1 MVTDPAVDAFFAAC
15 DHALAA
21 EAQQLR
27 ALILGLDPSVRE
39 EIKWNAPSFR
49 APGDFATFQLRK
61 KDELR
66 VILHRGAK
74 TSEAPPP
81 VIDDPEKLL
90 QWLGADRAMLTLRR
104 GDDPSAVLPVLRAWM
119 LQCAGGAGTGPGA
132 ATMPSDQAVAR

>member
-1 MVTDPAVDAFFAAC
+1 VVTDPAVDALLATL
-15 DHALAA
+15 DHACVA
-21 EAQQLR
+21 EARQLR

-61 KDELR
+61 RDELR

-74 TSEAPPP
+74 VNKAPPP
-81 VIDDPEKLL
+81 VIDDPEQRLS
-90 QWLGADRAMLTLRR
+90 WLGTDRAMLTVRR
-104 GDDPSAVLPVLRAWM
+104 GDDVSALVPVLRAWM

-132 ATMPSDQAVAR
+132 AVMPSPQAVAR

>member
-1 MVTDPAVDAFFAAC
+1 MVTDPAVDAFFATC

-27 ALILGLDPSVRE
+27 VLISGLDPSVRE

-74 TSEAPPP
+74 VSKAPPP
-81 VIDDPEKLL
+81 VIDDPEGLL
-90 QWLGADRAMLTLRR
+90 QWLGADRAMLTVRR
-104 GDDPSAVLPVLRAWM
+104 GDDVSALAPVLRAWM

-132 ATMPSDQAVAR
+132 AVMPSPQAVAR